1 MLAMCFGTRAG
12 VLLRGAALLWC
23 LRVCLATSPRGQ
35 QDQRLSTL
43 RCRLRSALPSFQTR
57 LKSIFLFID
66 YLTKSIFRLLRTYPE
81 ILPSAILGNSG
92 QMVNSGLM
100 VNSTKIL
107 SRFKTDFIGIK
118 HWGVDCFAIQAKRSP
133 PTLSP
138 QGRRRGFGGL
148 SGGLPERLRVGR
160 ELRRFPARR
169 AAGTVLAPQRP
180 SGRRRAR

>member
-12 VLLRGAALLWC
+12 VLLRGAAVLWC

-100 VNSTKIL
+100 VNST
-107 SRFKTDFIGIK
+107 
-118 HWGVDCFAIQAKRSP
+118 
-133 PTLSP
+133 
-138 QGRRRGFGGL
+138 
-148 SGGLPERLRVGR
+148 
-160 ELRRFPARR
+160 
-169 AAGTVLAPQRP
+169 
-180 SGRRRAR
+180 